1 MIRRARHDGDP
12 AGEHQPVM
20 LSEVLE
26 TLAPQAG
33 EVYVDGTF
41 GAGGY
46 SQAILSAAACSVW
59 AIDRDPAALARAAVT
74 MRTFASR
81 LTVVLGRFGEML
93 PLLTEAGVTR
103 VNGVVF
109 DLGVSSPQIDDPA
122 RGFSFRYDGPL
133 DMRMSADGETAA
145 DVVNTLPEQ
154 ELADIIFHY
163 GEERAS
169 RRVAKAI
176 VAYRSHTP
184 ITTTAQ
190 LAEIV
195 RSAVRRSNDGIDPAT
210 RTFQALRIQ
219 VNDELGE
226 LDRGLAAAEALLA
239 PEGRL
244 VVVSFHSLEDRRV
257 KDFIRRRT
265 GQAARPHR
273 HLPEAVSAQPP
284 ASFRPLTRRTLRP
297 ANDELATNPRSR
309 SARLRA
315 AVRTAAPAWPD
326 DERRVA

>member
-1 MIRRARHDGDP
+1 MTRRSRSHEESDSVHA
-12 AGEHQPVM
+12 PVM
-20 LSEVLE
+20 LAEVLAS
-26 TLAPQAG
+26 LAPRAG

-46 SQAILSAAACSVW
+46 SRAILSAAACSLW
-59 AIDRDPAALARAAVT
+59 AIDRDPAALERAAETV
-74 MRTFASR
+74 RTHAGR
-81 LTVVLGRFGEML
+81 LTVLLGRFGEMTA
-93 PLLTEAGVTR
+93 LLGAAGVSR

-122 RGFSFRYDGPL
+122 RGFSFRQDGPL
-133 DMRMSADGETAA
+133 DMRMGGEGETAA
-145 DVVNTLPEQ
+145 DVVNRLPER
-154 ELADIIFHY
+154 ELADIIFQY
-163 GEERAS
+163 GEERLS

-190 LAEIV
+190 LADIV
-195 RSAVRRSNDGIDPAT
+195 RGAVRRSADGIDPAT

-257 KDFIRRRT
+257 KDFIRRRS
-265 GQAARPHR
+265 GQEARPHR
-273 HLPEAVSAQPP
+273 HLPEAASAQPS
-284 ASFRPLTRRTLRP
+284 ATFRPLTRRAVRP
-297 ANDELATNPRSR
+297 GDDELAANPRSR

-315 AVRTAAPAWPD
+315 AVRTEAPAWPD
-326 DERRVA
+326 DGRRAA

>member
-1 MIRRARHDGDP
+1 MNRRTHHEQDATGLHR
-12 AGEHQPVM
+12 PVM
-20 LSEVLE
+20 LAEVLGA
-26 TLAPQAG
+26 LAPRDG

-41 GAGGY
+41 GGGGY
-46 SQAILSAAACSVW
+46 SRAILSAAACSVW
-59 AIDRDPAALARAAVT
+59 AIDRDPSALARAAEIAG
-74 MRTFASR
+74 ASGGR
-81 LTVVLGRFGEML
+81 LTVILGRFGDML
-93 PLLTEAGVTR
+93 PLLTAEGIAR
-103 VNGVVF
+103 VDGVVF

-122 RGFSFRYDGPL
+122 RGFSFRHDGPL
-133 DMRMSADGETAA
+133 DMRMSDEGETAA
-145 DVVNTLPEQ
+145 DIVNGLPER
-154 ELADIIFHY
+154 ELADIIFRY

-184 ITTTAQ
+184 ITTTIQ

-195 RSAVRRSNDGIDPAT
+195 RGVVRRSADGIDPAT

-257 KDFIRRRT
+257 KDFIRRRA
-265 GQAARPHR
+265 GQEARPHR
-273 HLPEAVSAQPP
+273 HLPEAVSIQRP
-284 ASFRPLTRRTLRP
+284 ATFRPLTRRALSP
-297 ANDELATNPRSR
+297 DANEFSANPRSR

-326 DERRVA
+326 DERQAA